1 MSSVNGILNTGRR
14 RYAHPTL
21 FGALPTPWLPAHK
34 LGEDRDFGLHP
45 TDAITLSLRRRFRD
59 VAKRAADALPGFAS
73 PRRRAGSPQNGGH
86 PDDEATARSIAE
98 RMDGG
103 SEQADLGVIALSD
116 DESADEDDSPY
127 RPFRPHPERHISSK
141 STATAS

>member
-21 FGALPTPWLPAHK
+21 FGALPTPWLPVHRP
-34 LGEDRDFGLHP
+34 GDDRDFGLNR

-73 PRRRAGSPQNGGH
+73 PRRRADSPQNGGAH
-86 PDDEATARSIAE
+86 PAGDGEPTAQSISE
-98 RMDGG
+98 RLD
-103 SEQADLGVIALSD
+103 SNLGVIALSD
-116 DESADEDDSPY
+116 DESGDDEEDSPY
-127 RPFRPHPERHISSK
+127 RPFRPHPERRISAK
-141 STATAS
+141 SAVTATS